1 MDINISD
8 LVKAKAMSL
17 TSEEPPPDHD
27 SSNEHFFIKEDAK
40 DQRSDEEDEDTKDEN
55 ENKPDLA
62 HANIF
67 AALAALQ
74 TGQLTLSQ
82 VKWSYTIK
90 IRCFFATNSFIH
102 SSVAPIQIFLEQKF
116 SECLFREYA
125 LWLKQS
131 DFISHELFAIQ
142 IQFCFPLLL
151 IK

>member
-1 MDINISD
+1 MDFNISD

-82 VKWSYTIK
+82 VRWSYTVK
-90 IRCFFATNSFIH
+90 IMCFFCHQFIH
-102 SSVAPIQIFLEQKF
+102 SFICCTYPVFRYFWNKKF
-116 SECLFREYA
+116 SECLFR
-125 LWLKQS
+125 
-131 DFISHELFAIQ
+131 
-142 IQFCFPLLL
+142 
-151 IK
+151 

>member
-1 MDINISD
+1 
-8 LVKAKAMSL
+8 MSL
-17 TSEEPPPDHD
+17 TSEEPPQDHD

-90 IRCFFATNSFIH
+90 IIDGFVPPIHSFIH
-102 SSVAPIQIFLEQKF
+102 PLHLSRYFWNKNF
-116 SECLFREYA
+116 SEFLFGEYA

>member
-1 MDINISD
+1 MGLNISD

-82 VKWSYTIK
+82 VKWSYTGK
-90 IRCFFATNSFIH
+90 IR
-102 SSVAPIQIFLEQKF
+102 
-116 SECLFREYA
+116 
-125 LWLKQS
+125 W
-131 DFISHELFAIQ
+131 
-142 IQFCFPLLL
+142 
-151 IK
+151 